1 MSMMDPQEPVASM
14 GLIGRS
20 SDTMLAVENHVLREK
35 INRLEE
41 QIKRQSAYILVLQ
54 QKLILLGEEH
64 FPRE

>member
-20 SDTMLAVENHVLREK
+20 SDTMLAVENHVLRER

-41 QIKRQSAYILVLQ
+41 QVEKQKAYIIVLQ
-54 QKLILLGEEH
+54 QRLIILGESH

>member
-1 MSMMDPQEPVASM
+1 MMDPQEPVGSM

-54 QKLILLGEEH
+54 QKLINLGENY